1 MFLARQWQRVRA
13 VYGEYPQQFWVL
25 IGAAFIDSVG
35 GALLYPFFALYI
47 TAKFG
52 VGMTEVGI
60 MFGAFSLA
68 SLVGNTLGGAM
79 TDRFGRKGVVI
90 FGLVC
95 SALSTLVM
103 GFVEHVELFIGAA
116 VFAGLFANAGGPARQ
131 AMVADLLP
139 PEKRAQGFGVLRV
152 SFNLAATLG
161 PAIGGILASK
171 SYLTLFIIDGVAS
184 SITAL
189 VAYRFLTETKPQASA
204 EQKEGSILQTVRGYG
219 DVFRDGKFM
228 LFVLAS
234 ILMLFVYVQMHGTLA
249 VYLRDTHGIAER
261 YFGYILS
268 LNAAMVVLFQ
278 FYVTRRIEGKP
289 PFLMLALGMLLY
301 VVGFGLYG
309 LVSSYVYFLLAMV
322 IITVGEM
329 LVAPVSQAVVADM
342 SPEDMRGRY
351 MAVNGLT
358 WAIPNALGLYLA
370 GLVMD
375 NFDPRWVWYAAAAI
389 GLLPTAIYYMLH
401 RQSKRAPAEVTVG
414 VRE

>member
-1 MFLARQWQRVRA
+1 MFFARQWQRVRA

-116 VFAGLFANAGGPARQ
+116 VFAGLFANVGGPARQ

-375 NFDPRWVWYAAAAI
+375 NFDPRWVWYAAAVI
-389 GLLPTAIYYMLH
+389 GLLPTAIYYVLH

>member
-1 MFLARQWQRVRA
+1 MFFARQWQRVRA

-375 NFDPRWVWYAAAAI
+375 NFDPRWVWYAAAVI
-389 GLLPTAIYYMLH
+389 GLLPTAIYYVLH

>member
-1 MFLARQWQRVRA
+1 MFFARQWQRVRA
-13 VYGEYPQQFWVL
+13 VYGEYPQQFSVL

-375 NFDPRWVWYAAAAI
+375 NFDPRWVWYAAAVI
-389 GLLPTAIYYMLH
+389 GLLPTAIYYVLH